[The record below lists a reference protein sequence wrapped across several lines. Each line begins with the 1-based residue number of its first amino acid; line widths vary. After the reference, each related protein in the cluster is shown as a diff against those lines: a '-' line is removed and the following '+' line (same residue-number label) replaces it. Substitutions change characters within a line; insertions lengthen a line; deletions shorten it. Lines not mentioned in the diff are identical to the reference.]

1 MARRS
6 VVSIAKDAKR
16 KEAAEIKSLG
26 SPTLDSFVNFAQKM
40 GIGADNPTTGS
51 SYGFN
56 PITRNRTLLEWIHRG
71 SWLGGVAVDVVSED
85 MTRMGVVLK
94 GTLKPD
100 QIEQIEEA
108 SVQMGIWTALKETIQ
123 WSRLYGGALAFLMI
137 DGQKPETPLR
147 LDTIGKGQFKGLM
160 PLDRWMVEPSLN
172 DVVVEYGPH
181 IGMPKYYTVVA
192 TAPALPAMKI
202 HYSRVIR
209 LEGIR
214 MPYWQRLMENLW
226 GISIL
231 ERLYDRMVAFDS
243 ATTGAS
249 QLVYKSYLRTI
260 SVKGLREVVAAG
272 GPALNGL
279 AAYVD
284 MMRRFQNIEGIT
296 LLDGEDEFGTQQ
308 HQAFSGLSDALTQFG
323 QQIAGALQIPLV
335 RLFGQSPAGFST
347 GDTDLRMY
355 YDSIKQQQ
363 EKDLKVGVTKVYRA
377 IAQSEGIKVP
387 DGFGVEFRSLWQ
399 LTDTDKANIAQVTT
413 DAVIRAQEAGLLS
426 DQAAMKELRQSS
438 NTTGIFT
445 NITDKDIEQAEDVPA
460 PEPEP
465 IPGAGGISSE
475 GGAMPGAELHEPTQ
489 ETQK

>member
-6 VVSIAKDAKR
+6 LVGIVKDAK
-16 KEAAEIKSLG
+16 KQEGKDLKQS
-26 SPTLDSFVNFAQKM
+26 SVVDSFVNFAQKM
-40 GIGADNPTTGS
+40 GIGADNPTTSS

-56 PITRNRTLLEWIHRG
+56 PITRNRTMLEWIHRG
-71 SWLGGVAVDVVSED
+71 SWLGGVAIDVVAED
-85 MTRMGVVLK
+85 MTRMGISLK

-100 QIEQIEEA
+100 QIEKIDEA
-108 SVQMGIWTALKETIQ
+108 ATQLGIWTSLKETIQ
-123 WSRLYGGALAFLMI
+123 WSRLYGGALAFMMI

-172 DVVVEYGPH
+172 DVVTEYGPH
-181 IGMPKYYTVVA
+181 IGMPKFYTVVA
-192 TAPALPAMKI
+192 VAPALPSMKI

-214 MPYWQRLMENLW
+214 LPYWQRLMENLW

-260 SVKGLREVVAAG
+260 KVKGLREVVAAG

-279 AAYVD
+279 AGYVD

-296 LLDGEDEFGTQQ
+296 MLDGEDEFEAHG

-323 QQIAGALQIPLV
+323 QQISGALQIPLV

-363 EKDLKVGVTKVYRA
+363 EKDLKVGVTRVYRA
-377 IAQSEGIKVP
+377 IAQSEGLAVP
-387 DGFGVEFRSLWQ
+387 DGFGIEFKSLWQ
-399 LTDTDKANIAQVTT
+399 LTETDKANIASTVC
-413 DAVIRAQEAGLLS
+413 DAVIKAQEGGLLS

-438 NTTGIFT
+438 TVTGIFS
-445 NITDKDIEQAEDVPA
+445 NITDEDIDQAEDVPA
-460 PEPEP
+460 PEPELVP
-465 IPGAGGISSE
+465 GISTE
-475 GGAMPGAELHEPTQ
+475 AGNIPAGERKDPTQ
-489 ETQK
+489 ETQP